1 MLCMNLI
8 LRCQM
13 RMILNEIVWMNAQT
27 ISVMHAIFNAYP
39 RLINEGRYF
48 NCFRIVLVIL
58 PLLSVRY
65 CYFEERY
72 FN

>member
-13 RMILNEIVWMNAQT
+13 MMIMNEIVWINAQT
-27 ISVMHAIFNAYP
+27 ISVMHAICNAYP

-48 NCFRIVLVIL
+48 NYFRIFLVIL
-58 PLLSVRY
+58 PLLSLYY

-72 FN
+72 LN